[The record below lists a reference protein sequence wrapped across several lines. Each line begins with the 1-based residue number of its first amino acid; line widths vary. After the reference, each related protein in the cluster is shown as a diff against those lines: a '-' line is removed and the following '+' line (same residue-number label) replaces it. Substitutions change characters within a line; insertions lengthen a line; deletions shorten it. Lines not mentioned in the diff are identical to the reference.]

1 VGGRK
6 WYFLRTGSTG
16 PYFIGEQAMDTYIDP
31 WCMLTCTR
39 HNKYFFNLHP
49 TWPSSSEY
57 ILACPEMGQIAASR
71 LSAKARV
78 DKPRS
83 KQQTTNLTS
92 AGFTQHFVYP
102 NQTKPKLIANRSI
115 LLSILGYPCG
125 SVIVRGRQLSGI
137 TEFKTSTTEIF
148 KHGK

>member
-1 VGGRK
+1 
-6 WYFLRTGSTG
+6 
-16 PYFIGEQAMDTYIDP
+16 MDTYIDP

-78 DKPRS
+78 DKPRT
-83 KQQTTNLTS
+83 QTTNNKS
-92 AGFTQHFVYP
+92 HISRFYAAFRIP
-102 NQTKPKLIANRSI
+102 ESNQT
-115 LLSILGYPCG
+115 
-125 SVIVRGRQLSGI
+125 
-137 TEFKTSTTEIF
+137 
-148 KHGK
+148 